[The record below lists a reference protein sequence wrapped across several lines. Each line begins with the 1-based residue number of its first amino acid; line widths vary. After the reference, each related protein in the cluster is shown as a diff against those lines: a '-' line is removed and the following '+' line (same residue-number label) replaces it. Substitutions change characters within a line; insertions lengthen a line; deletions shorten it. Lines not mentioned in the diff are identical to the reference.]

1 MNDTNNAEEQNLD
14 RWVWV
19 DLEMTGLSESDC
31 VILQIAMIITDSNLR
46 VLAEIDLPIWQPE
59 SSLQTMIPY
68 VRNMHTKN
76 GLLDR
81 VRTSLY
87 SVGQAEQELMKLL
100 TTHVAYRQGALAGN
114 SMYVDRR
121 FLQKFMPTFESYLH
135 YRQIDVSSL
144 KILSQAWFGAK
155 GKPPKKSSTH
165 TALQDIKDS
174 IEELKFFKDQFFSPR
189 PGQ

>member
-1 MNDTNNAEEQNLD
+1 MSQANLTDEQNLD

-19 DLEMTGLSESDC
+19 DLEMTGLSENDC
-31 VILQIAMIITDSNLR
+31 VILQVAMIITDAQFN
-46 VLAEIDLPIWQPE
+46 VFAEIDLPIWQPE
-59 SSLQTMIPY
+59 SSLQSMIPY

-87 SVGQAEQELMKLL
+87 SVGQAEQELLKLL
-100 TTHVAYRQGALAGN
+100 SAHVGYRQGALAGN

-121 FLQKFMPTFESYLH
+121 FLQKFMPTFEGYLH

-144 KILSQAWFGAK
+144 KILGQAWYGAK
-155 GKPPKKSSTH
+155 GKPPKKTSTH

-174 IEELKFFKDQFFSPR
+174 IEELKFYKNEFFSA
-189 PGQ
+189 GQTR